1 MVEGGLGRME
11 GMAIV
16 LVSIV
21 LFVLLCE
28 FVSMRMGRY
37 STGAIPQRQAA
48 SCVSYM
54 RHTINKCELLRTH
67 NRHKRELLAGRMYH
81 LAGRRARQPGTIM
94 PDT

>member
-1 MVEGGLGRME
+1 M
-11 GMAIV
+11 
-16 LVSIV
+16 LVSTV

-28 FVSMRMGRY
+28 FVSMRKGRY
-37 STGAIPQRQAA
+37 STAAIPHKQPV
-48 SCVSYM
+48 SIVSYM

>member
-1 MVEGGLGRME
+1 M
-11 GMAIV
+11 
-16 LVSIV
+16 LVSTV

-28 FVSMRMGRY
+28 FVSMRKGRY
-37 STGAIPQRQAA
+37 STAAIRPRQA
-48 SCVSYM
+48 VSFVSLL